1 MVGVPKSTACA
12 TCKSRKIR
20 CDQKWPTCERCQ
32 RSGLDCPGPSNPH
45 AKFVDE
51 RPRHY
56 RASISSDDEPSS
68 PAASHAPCTSLE
80 PIRTRYEHDGSMYST
95 FRIVRE
101 GSSSSEGSPT
111 SESEEATSPAL
122 STRVQSP
129 PRRARPSPPPRWV
142 YPHRQLPWSP
152 VDRITHRFV
161 KTLREQGASNQM
173 TLFGPFIAQVP
184 TRLGSTRA
192 LRDAAQCLIATH
204 EAVILRKSGDGINLE
219 LYVKALGSLRAAII
233 NPVKSEL
240 TSTLCA
246 SALLAITEAYAV
258 GTVGT
263 NRNFV
268 THLGGAASILQK
280 LGPGVFKNA
289 QSFERG
295 VLRAITV
302 GVGLDALF
310 GDKDDILCSPEWEE
324 VAFDTTGLQE
334 PRLSLNKLMRA
345 MSFLPSLSHDMRACE
360 AGSTDP
366 HVTPACLYRRALA
379 LRVMVDEV
387 TPYILE
393 TLKDHDR
400 VLLLPSDACSIWKH
414 AFFYSDYGTAFAC
427 WFYWNMSM
435 VALSI
440 VIGIHRRPHWA
451 AQLGGDRQPDETIDQ
466 LERECVE
473 MAQKTAMS
481 WEHAMRTRPLGTMY
495 HDFGLIM
502 AFNVFGAYGSSDA
515 ATYSAGELQDWCFAA
530 LKQLAYSNRS
540 PRGYSRSST
549 PFFAAPD
556 HADPLATQDSSSDNM
571 QWNPRHLEWFGAWC
585 TGGCLGRCDV
595 PDPRNDVSRSAGRD
609 ADNAKDFLVLPPN
622 GLRIP
627 WPSTRRV

>member
-32 RSGLDCPGPSNPH
+32 RSGLACPGPSNPH

-51 RPRHY
+51 RPMHY
-56 RASISSDDEPSS
+56 RSSFSSDDEPSS
-68 PAASHAPCTSLE
+68 PNASHAPCTSLE
-80 PIRTRYEHDGSMYST
+80 PIRTRIEHDGAMYST

-101 GSSSSEGSPT
+101 GSSSSEGSPA
-111 SESEEATSPAL
+111 SESEHVTSP
-122 STRVQSP
+122 TRVQSP
-129 PRRARPSPPPRWV
+129 PRRPRPSPRPPRWV
-142 YPHRQLPWSP
+142 YSPRQLPWSP

-192 LRDAAQCLIATH
+192 LRDAAQCLMATH
-204 EAVILRKSGDGINLE
+204 EAVILRKSGEGINLE
-219 LYVKALGSLRAAII
+219 LYVKALGSLRAAIVK
-233 NPVKSEL
+233 PVKSEL

-246 SALLAITEAYAV
+246 SALLAITEAYTV

-280 LGPGVFKNA
+280 LGPGVFRNA

-295 VLRAITV
+295 VLRAIAV

-334 PRLSLNKLMRA
+334 PRLSLNKLMHA
-345 MSFLPSLSHDMRACE
+345 MSFLPSLSHDIRACE

-366 HVTPACLYRRALA
+366 HVTPARLYTRAHA

-387 TPYILE
+387 TPYIEE
-393 TLKDHDR
+393 TLTNPAR
-400 VLLLPSDACSIWKH
+400 VVLEQSDPCSIWEH
-414 AFFYSDYGTAFAC
+414 AFFYSDYGTAFVC

-435 VALSI
+435 VAQSI
-440 VIGIHRRPHWA
+440 IIGIHRRPHWA
-451 AQLGGDRQPDETIDQ
+451 AQLGRDRQPDETIDQ

-473 MAQKTAMS
+473 IAQKVAMS

-502 AFNVFGAYGSSDA
+502 AFNVFGAYGSPDTA
-515 ATYSAGELQDWCFAA
+515 AFSAQELRDWCFAA
-530 LKQLAYSNRS
+530 LKQLTYSNRS
-540 PRGYSRSST
+540 PRGYDRCST
-549 PFFAAPD
+549 PFFDAPD
-556 HADPLATQDSSSDNM
+556 FADHRAGPDTM

-595 PDPRNDVSRSAGRD
+595 PDPRNDVSRSVGLD
-609 ADNAKDFLVLPPN
+609 AENVKDFLVLPPN

-627 WPSTRRV
+627 WPSTRRA

>member
-12 TCKSRKIR
+12 TCKTRKIR

-32 RSGLDCPGPSNPH
+32 RSGLACPGPSNPH

-56 RASISSDDEPSS
+56 IRSSLSSTSDDE
-68 PAASHAPCTSLE
+68 ASYPNHAPCTSLE
-80 PIRTRYEHDGSMYST
+80 PIRTRYETDGAMYST

-111 SESEEATSPAL
+111 SESEESSSPEL
-122 STRVQSP
+122 LTRVVQSP
-129 PRRARPSPPPRWV
+129 PRKARSSPPPRWV
-142 YPHRQLPWSP
+142 CAPRQLPWSP

-184 TRLGSTRA
+184 TRLGQTKA

-204 EAVILRKSGDGINLE
+204 EAVILRKSGEGINLE

-233 NPVKSEL
+233 HPVPSEL

-263 NRNFV
+263 NRNFI
-268 THLGGAASILQK
+268 THLGGAASLLQK
-280 LGPGVFKNA
+280 LGPGAFRNA

-334 PRLSLNKLMRA
+334 PRLSLNKLMHS
-345 MSFLPSLSHDMRACE
+345 MSFLPSLCRDIRAYE

-366 HVTPACLYRRALA
+366 NVSPSCLYSRAKA
-379 LRVMVDEV
+379 LRTMVDQV
-387 TPYILE
+387 KPYIDD
-393 TLKDHDR
+393 TLSDPDR
-400 VLLLPSDACSIWKH
+400 VLLRPSDPRSSIWNY

-427 WFYWNMSM
+427 WFYWNMTM
-435 VALSI
+435 VAASI
-440 VIGIHRRPHWA
+440 IIAIHRRPAWA
-451 AQLGGDRQPDETIDQ
+451 ALLGDDERQPAETIDQ
-466 LERECVE
+466 LECECIEV
-473 MAQKTAMS
+473 AQKVAMS

-502 AFNVFGAYGSSDA
+502 AFNVFGAYGSPDPDA
-515 ATYSAGELQDWCFAA
+515 FSAADLQDWAFSA
-530 LKQLAYSNRS
+530 LKQLTYSNRS
-540 PRGYSRSST
+540 PHRYSRANPT
-549 PFFAAPD
+549 AAPS
-556 HADPLATQDSSSDNM
+556 ASDTL
-571 QWNPRHLEWFGAWC
+571 QWSPQHLEWFGAWC

-595 PDPRNDVSRSAGRD
+595 PDPRNAVSRSVVGEEQEE
-609 ADNAKDFLVLPPN
+609 ADGSGVKDFLVLPPN

-627 WPSTRRV
+627 WPTRRL